1 MKNRSIQ
8 YSTDII
14 GNYNQAL
21 TIRPVR
27 LGNVLYFFYAWS
39 TMPLMNK
46 TEEVDFMSILEKIRD
61 FNDTKV
67 CLVILVDDIV
77 GLGILTE
84 VIVAIGRDRCIY
96 ELYKDDITAYMVEIR
111 MPYNRYL
118 AMMKGLQKRGWN
130 LKMES
135 KVDIFNR
142 LYKESWVQHG
152 LFFLR
157 YINIG
162 SNERSD

>member
-1 MKNRSIQ
+1 
-8 YSTDII
+8 
-14 GNYNQAL
+14 
-21 TIRPVR
+21 
-27 LGNVLYFFYAWS
+27 
-39 TMPLMNK
+39 
-46 TEEVDFMSILEKIRD
+46 MSILKKIRD

-84 VIVAIGRDRCIY
+84 VIAAIGRERCTY

-135 KVDIFNR
+135 KVGIFNR
-142 LYKESWVQHG
+142 LYKES
-152 LFFLR
+152 
-157 YINIG
+157 
-162 SNERSD
+162 